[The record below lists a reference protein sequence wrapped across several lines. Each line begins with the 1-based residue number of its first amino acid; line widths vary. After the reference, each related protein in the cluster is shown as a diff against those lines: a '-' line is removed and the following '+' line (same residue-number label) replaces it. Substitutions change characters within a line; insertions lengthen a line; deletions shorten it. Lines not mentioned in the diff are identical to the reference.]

1 MDDLTKAIG
10 EFESNVVNDINACNL
25 HPAVIELVLTNLLNQ
40 VKAVKNQ
47 MDSGGIQNDS
57 NSTDPSSSEGD
68 N

>member
-10 EFESNVVNDINACNL
+10 EFETKVVNEINTCNL

-47 MDSGGIQNDS
+47 MNTGGIQNGSDS
-57 NSTDPSSSEGD
+57 TEPNSSEGD

>member
-10 EFESNVVNDINACNL
+10 EFEAKLVNDINTCNL

-40 VKAVKNQ
+40 VKDLKLKLN
-47 MDSGGIQNDS
+47 DGGIQNGS
-57 NSTDPSSSEGD
+57 NSTESNSSEGD

>member
-10 EFESNVVNDINACNL
+10 EFESKVVNEINTCNL

-40 VKAVKNQ
+40 VTTVKNQ
-47 MDSGGIQNDS
+47 MNTGGIQNRS
-57 NSTDPSSSEGD
+57 YSTEPNSSEGD

>member
-10 EFESNVVNDINACNL
+10 EFESKVVNEINTCNL

-47 MDSGGIQNDS
+47 MNTGGIQNGSGQAES
-57 NSTDPSSSEGD
+57 NSSEGD